1 MHAILRRPL
10 RLVSLLALSLGLG
23 TAALAADTTACPPQ
37 PKPIATMEEAQSL
50 MAVAK
55 DRGLMFKVSKGDV
68 THYLYGTMHVGK
80 REWVMPGARMQEALK
95 ATRQLALELNL
106 ADPAVLQ
113 SLMDPKA
120 YFVSW
125 DNMPAKLKDT
135 LNAQLKASCAPEA
148 TFQQPP
154 TLAAMHLSL
163 VPLLHKGIHAEFGS
177 EVVLLQTSMQ
187 LRRPILGLEE
197 PKDQLDALQGDNREE
212 ALEALGDL
220 TDPKMLARSAKTVD
234 TLVKSWENGDLATLE
249 SYEKWCDCAN
259 TPRERKAL
267 QRLLDTRNV
276 KMADTIDSRLAQGPA
291 TLIGV
296 GALHMVGPKG
306 LPALLKAK
314 GYTVELLPAISKP

>member
-23 TAALAADTTACPPQ
+23 TAALAADTATCPPE

-55 DRGLMFKVSKGDV
+55 DRGLMFKVTKGDV

-80 REWVMPGARMQEALK
+80 REWVMPGARLQEALK

-106 ADPAVLQ
+106 TDPAVMQ
-113 SLMDPKA
+113 ALMDPKS
-120 YFVSW
+120 YHVSW
-125 DNMPAKLKDT
+125 DNMPAELKQNLT
-135 LNAQLKASCAPEA
+135 AQLKASCAPEA

-154 TLAAMHLSL
+154 ILAAMRLSL
-163 VPLLHKGIHAEFGS
+163 LPMLQRSFHAEFGS
-177 EVVLLQTSMQ
+177 EMTLLQTSMQ
-187 LRRPILGLEE
+187 LRRPILGLEQ
-197 PKDQLDALQGDNREE
+197 PQDQLEALQGDNRQE
-212 ALEALGDL
+212 ALEALGEVM
-220 TDPKMLARSAKTVD
+220 DPKQQARSSKATD

-276 KMADTIDSRLAQGPA
+276 KMADAIDTRLAQGPA

-296 GALHMVGPKG
+296 GALHLVGPKG